1 MKGNCADHEAILVAS
16 MDEDVKECLLY
27 LPLFDQV
34 DQLEIGV
41 DKGSAIKPLENP
53 FRHRII
59 STDQVLLTVQLP
71 AEQE

>member
-1 MKGNCADHEAILVAS
+1 MFT
-16 MDEDVKECLLY
+16 
-27 LPLFDQV
+27 LPTTFDQV